1 MTGSTT
7 QPTASLLPYT
17 TPTIVE
23 LGTVRE
29 MALGSRSNDTADKKA
44 YYN

>member
-1 MTGSTT
+1 MTTT
-7 QPTASLLPYT
+7 QPTASPLPYSA
-17 TPTIVE
+17 PTIVE

-29 MALGSRSNDTADKKA
+29 MALGSKSEDTADKKA